1 MWVYD
6 KPNSI
11 TQSIG
16 KPNRQKNC
24 RLTNGGFL
32 MENIINDS
40 VNYEITIKFIDT
52 IKKNISEN
60 VLTQDVSIV
69 PRNEDF
75 SQYIFEDDSNVLL
88 SFSNK

>member
-1 MWVYD
+1 
-6 KPNSI
+6 
-11 TQSIG
+11 
-16 KPNRQKNC
+16 
-24 RLTNGGFL
+24 

-52 IKKNISEN
+52 IKKNISED
-60 VLTQDVSIV
+60 VLTHDVSIV